1 MGRDYLRGM
10 VDWIPA
16 GACPRLRSWAG
27 MTEGQ
32 DRSHPGVDP
41 VHHCSSSAGRSRWW
55 VRMLRSRVQNATRR
69 AELWATSRR
78 SKGSRVQSSLR
89 AWRTRVASGTS
100 STVNR
105 VSSIT
110 AFVNSGL
117 RTESRPISARIWI
130 SRKETGDTPQGRY
143 GSNHGNSVSRF
154 DPRTSQIRKWVSRR
168 IVTGLAA
175 AAKRGPVQALATP
188 TTTDPLRRRPARSVV
203 VCTAEP
209 LGYPQCPSIPPGA
222 ARDGVL
228 SAGPRS
234 PLPGELRRGDET
246 NASWLR
252 TQSRSSYVQCTR
264 MGGRESRR
272 AEGPW
277 PTS

>member
-55 VRMLRSRVQNATRR
+55 VR
-69 AELWATSRR
+69 
-78 SKGSRVQSSLR
+78 
-89 AWRTRVASGTS
+89 
-100 STVNR
+100 
-105 VSSIT
+105 
-110 AFVNSGL
+110 
-117 RTESRPISARIWI
+117 
-130 SRKETGDTPQGRY
+130 KETGDTPQGRY
-143 GSNHGNSVSRF
+143 RSNHGNSVSRF

-188 TTTDPLRRRPARSVV
+188 TTTDPLRRRPARSGV

-252 TQSRSSYVQCTR
+252 TQSRSSYVQYTR